1 MLLYTKH
8 TQALE
13 RCTNSKEEKEVVQ
26 KGLSHTSE
34 YRHGAVHPGAY
45 PAPSGMA
52 SGVPPAPLL
61 PLKQVFIKK
70 NRTNILGI

>member
-1 MLLYTKH
+1 MILYTKH

-34 YRHGAVHPGAY
+34 SSARCCTPR
-45 PAPSGMA
+45 
-52 SGVPPAPLL
+52 GVPSA
-61 PLKQVFIKK
+61 
-70 NRTNILGI
+70 LGHALRRSPRASVTPKASFYKEKYN